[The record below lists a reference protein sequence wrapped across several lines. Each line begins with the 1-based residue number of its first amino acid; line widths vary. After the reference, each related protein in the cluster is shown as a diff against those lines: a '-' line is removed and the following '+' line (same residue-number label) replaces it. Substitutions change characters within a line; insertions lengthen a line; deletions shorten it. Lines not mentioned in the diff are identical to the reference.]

1 MGYFHFLLQKK
12 TEIIPNFYNKKI
24 IQMNQSKNNYRTA
37 FIFLTSL
44 FFLWGFITVL
54 VDSLIPRIRDLFT
67 LTYFQA
73 GLVQFAFFGAY
84 FILSIPA
91 GFLLSKIGYKKGIVV
106 GLITM
111 ALGCFLFYPAASF
124 REFNIF
130 LLAYFILA
138 GGITVLQVAAN
149 PYVAVLG
156 SEAGAAS
163 RLNLSQAFN
172 SLGTSIAPILGASF
186 LLSDKV
192 KSSDEISELT
202 ATAREAYLVTEA
214 TAVQTPFMVITS
226 FIILLALVFVFV
238 KLPKML
244 SSAPKG
250 GYNLLFRKQS
260 LLLGALGI
268 FIYVGAEVA
277 IGSYLVNYFY
287 DMGLTAVVKQNET
300 LASIASTLLGK
311 DLEVVSDYGILGAFV
326 TFYWSGAMIGRFVGS
341 YLTKII
347 RPSRVLSYFA
357 IGAVIMI
364 LISSQTLG
372 IVSMVSILAV
382 GLFNSIMFPT
392 IFSLSLEGL
401 DNLKP
406 QASGILCTMIV
417 GGAIIPPL
425 YGYMTDLY
433 GFKMALI
440 LLIGC
445 YVYIVWYGF
454 RQGKESIGV

>member
-1 MGYFHFLLQKK
+1 
-12 TEIIPNFYNKKI
+12 
-24 IQMNQSKNNYRTA
+24 MNQSKNNYKTA

-91 GFLLSKIGYKKGIVV
+91 GFLLSKIGYKRGIVV

-111 ALGCFLFYPAASF
+111 AIGCFLFYPAASF
-124 REFNIF
+124 REFNVF
-130 LLAYFILA
+130 LLAYFVLA

-156 SEAGAAS
+156 SESGAAS

-186 LLSDKV
+186 ILSDRV
-192 KSSDEISELT
+192 RSSDEISEMT
-202 ATAREAYLVTEA
+202 NAAREAYLISEA

-238 KLPKML
+238 KLPTML

-250 GYNLLFRKQS
+250 GYSALLQNKS
-260 LLLGALGI
+260 LLLGAFGI

-287 DMGLTAVVKQNET
+287 DMGLTAIVKQNKV
-300 LASIASTLLGK
+300 LAAIASTLLSQ
-311 DLEVVSDYGILGAFV
+311 DLATVSDYGILGAFV

-341 YLTKII
+341 YLTTVI
-347 RPSRVLSYFA
+347 RPSVVLSYFA
-357 IGAVIMI
+357 AGAVLMI
-364 LISSQTLG
+364 IISSQTLG
-372 IVSMVSILAV
+372 IVSMISILAV

-425 YGYMTDLY
+425 YGYMTDLF

-440 LLIGC
+440 LLIAC
-445 YVYIVWYGF
+445 YAYIIWFGYKLSKKVISSSLH
-454 RQGKESIGV
+454 KKI

>member
-1 MGYFHFLLQKK
+1 
-12 TEIIPNFYNKKI
+12 
-24 IQMNQSKNNYRTA
+24 MNQSKNNYKTA

-91 GFLLSKIGYKKGIVV
+91 GFLLSKIGYKRGIVV

-111 ALGCFLFYPAASF
+111 AIGCFLFYPAASF
-124 REFNIF
+124 REFNVF
-130 LLAYFILA
+130 LLAYFVLA

-156 SEAGAAS
+156 SESGAAS
-163 RLNLSQAFN
+163 HLNLSQAFN

-186 LLSDKV
+186 ILSDRV
-192 KSSDEISELT
+192 RSSDEISEMT
-202 ATAREAYLVTEA
+202 NVAREAYLISEA
-214 TAVQTPFMVITS
+214 TAVQTPFMAITS

-238 KLPKML
+238 KLPTML

-250 GYNLLFRKQS
+250 GYSALLQNKS
-260 LLLGALGI
+260 LLLGAFGI

-287 DMGLTAVVKQNET
+287 DMGLTAIVKQNKV
-300 LASIASTLLGK
+300 LAAIASTLLSQ
-311 DLEVVSDYGILGAFV
+311 DLATVSDYGILGAFV

-341 YLTKII
+341 YLTTVI
-347 RPSRVLSYFA
+347 RPSVVLSYFA
-357 IGAVIMI
+357 TGAVLMI
-364 LISSQTLG
+364 IISSQTLG
-372 IVSMVSILAV
+372 IVSMISILAV

-425 YGYMTDLY
+425 YGYMTDLF

-440 LLIGC
+440 LLIAC
-445 YVYIVWYGF
+445 YAYIIWFGYKLSKKVIS
-454 RQGKESIGV
+454 SI

>member
-1 MGYFHFLLQKK
+1 MTQKQK
-12 TEIIPNFYNKKI
+12 
-24 IQMNQSKNNYRTA
+24 NYRNA

-84 FILSIPA
+84 FVLSIPA
-91 GFLLSKIGYKKGIVV
+91 GFMLSKIGYKKGIVL

-111 ALGCFLFYPAASF
+111 AVGCALFYPAASYRTF
-124 REFNIF
+124 SIF

-138 GGITVLQVAAN
+138 GGITILQVAAN

-156 SEAGAAS
+156 SEEGASS

-186 LLSDKV
+186 ILSDKV
-192 KSSDEISELT
+192 KSKDEIASLGQAAKDT
-202 ATAREAYLVTEA
+202 YLSAEAA
-214 TAVQTPFMVITS
+214 AVQSP
-226 FIILLALVFVFV
+226 FIIITLFIIALAVIFMRV

-244 SSAPKG
+244 STAPKN
-250 GYNLLFRKQS
+250 GYLMLLKNKS
-260 LLLGALGI
+260 LMLGAFGI
-268 FIYVGAEVA
+268 FIYVGAEVS

-287 DMGLTAVVKQNET
+287 DMKLTSVIKESSM
-300 LASIASTLLGK
+300 LSSISSTLLGK
-311 DLEVVSDYGILGAFV
+311 SLSGVDDYGILGSFV
-326 TFYWSGAMIGRFVGS
+326 TFYWSGAMIGRFIGS
-341 YLTKII
+341 YLTNII
-347 RPSRVLSYFA
+347 KPARVLSFFA
-357 IGAVIMI
+357 IGALALVFM
-364 LISSQTLG
+364 SAQTTGLA
-372 IVSMVSILAV
+372 SMVSILAV

-401 DNLKP
+401 DDLKP

-417 GGAIIPPL
+417 GGAIIPPM
-425 YGYMTDLY
+425 YGYLTDLY
-433 GFKMALI
+433 GFKWAFS
-440 LLIGC
+440 LLIIC
-445 YVYIVWYGF
+445 YLYIYF
-454 RQGKESIGV
+454 FGKVQLRKNIV